1 MKNIIGLFVIV
12 LVAIGVA
19 DLLQGVLLTFL
30 YDPSAYG
37 QGTTDMGNLMKYTIS
52 AATVTVA
59 LWSATK
65 LRSRF
70 TRSKASTETQ

>member
-1 MKNIIGLFVIV
+1 MKSVIGLFILV

-37 QGTTDMGNLMKYTIS
+37 QSTTDMANLLKYTIS
-52 AATVTVA
+52 AATVTLA
-59 LWSATK
+59 IWSATK
-65 LRSRF
+65 LRKRF
-70 TRSKASTETQ
+70 TSSKSSIEIL

>member
-19 DLLQGVLLTFL
+19 DLLQGVLWTFL

-37 QGTTDMGNLMKYTIS
+37 QGTTDMGNFMKYTIS
-52 AATVTVA
+52 AATVTLT
-59 LWSATK
+59 LWSTAK
-65 LRSRF
+65 LRRLL
-70 TRSKASTETQ
+70 TKSKPSIETL